1 MDECLGDVTKD
12 NSNICN
18 IVQLRQQMMLSPELD
33 YFIII
38 SVVTGQL
45 PAAAAVIEVTEAAS
59 AAAAVETAAGCWLVL
74 NSSKFAVRFIEVV
87 KDVQTFILI
96 YYNHIS
102 SYKLV
107 DILIC

>member
-45 PAAAAVIEVTEAAS
+45 PAAAVIEVTEAAS
-59 AAAAVETAAGCWLVL
+59 AAAVETAASCWLVL
-74 NSSKFAVRFIEVV
+74 NSCKFAVRFMR
-87 KDVQTFILI
+87 
-96 YYNHIS
+96 S
-102 SYKLV
+102 
-107 DILIC
+107 